1 MFKQQG
7 YEVKELPDEE
17 DIQTYI
23 DCRGTLKV
31 ASFGRSY
38 NLSNFGSNHALLY
51 VNAIYNISGLVGRW

>member
-17 DIQTYI
+17 DIQPFI

-31 ASFGRSY
+31 ASY
-38 NLSNFGSNHALLY
+38 WKQLY
-51 VNAIYNISGLVGRW
+51 SFKVCV